1 MHKILVIAGEPS
13 GDNLGSK
20 LIKEMKRQFHLTLD
34 HNNLDGNEL
43 VFQGIG
49 GSSMKNE
56 GLISLYSIE
65 DLSIMGIS
73 DVILSLKKI
82 LTIYLIFQ

>member
-1 MHKILVIAGEPS
+1 MYKILIIAGEPS

-34 HNNLDGNEL
+34 LNNLDENEL

-56 GLISLYSIE
+56 GLISFMVNSEQIYEKNVSI
-65 DLSIMGIS
+65 
-73 DVILSLKKI
+73 
-82 LTIYLIFQ
+82 